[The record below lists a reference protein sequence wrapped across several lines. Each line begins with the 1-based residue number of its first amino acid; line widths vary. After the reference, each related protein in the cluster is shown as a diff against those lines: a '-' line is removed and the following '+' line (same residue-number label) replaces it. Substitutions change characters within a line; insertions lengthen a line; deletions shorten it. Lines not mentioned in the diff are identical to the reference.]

1 MKHTED
7 RKAGYLFVMALIL
20 TLSIFPIMA
29 SAQVNETTITFS
41 DLNIIKGVHILIYNQ
56 TGYFIGDFETTDTTN
71 LPSGSYVF
79 ILKPTDQS
87 LFTSPAG
94 TVQVLAAYL
103 PIAINYLIA
112 GVFIIGIA
120 YAVSRLWK

>member
-1 MKHTED
+1 MPPNLFPFFILFALLISAYPVS
-7 RKAGYLFVMALIL
+7 AGCNV
-20 TLSIFPIMA
+20 SITYA
-29 SAQVNETTITFS
+29 
-41 DLNIIKGVHILIYNQ
+41 DLNIIHGVKIIVFNGTDGSFVGEYN
-56 TGYFIGDFETTDTTN
+56 TTDTVTFCDGGYM
-71 LPSGSYVF
+71 S

-94 TVQVLAAYL
+94 TVEVLSAYL
-103 PIAINYLIA
+103 PITINYLIA

>member
-1 MKHTED
+1 MHPKPFS
-7 RKAGYLFVMALIL
+7 LFILFLIL
-20 TLSIFPIMA
+20 I
-29 SAQVNETTITFS
+29 SAYPVSADDISITFA
-41 DLNIIKGVHILIYNQ
+41 DLNIIHGIKIIAFNETGQFVGEYNS
-56 TGYFIGDFETTDTTN
+56 TDTATFN
-71 LPSGSYVF
+71 ATGHSYVF

-94 TVQVLAAYL
+94 TIQLLSAYL
-103 PIAINYLIA
+103 PITINYLIA